1 VKPTNG
7 VFASQ
12 QWWCVMESKKRTSAD
27 KIRLFRSLFS
37 GLENVYGTY
46 DVKTGRVRQVKE
58 PVTNDVIRAHLKGIQ
73 SYGVYLLT
81 GEKTSA
87 LVVDFDEDE
96 LGLPLCFAAGA
107 RRCGMTAYIERSK
120 SKGYH
125 AWFFF
130 NKGGVPARK
139 ARLVAQKLLSDMGRQ
154 GTEVF
159 PKQDALVNGVSYGNF
174 IHAPLFGSLV
184 RKGRTV
190 FIDPDEPTR
199 AHPDQ
204 WEVLEGV
211 QRVSESKLDAII
223 QNCELKVSQ
232 EMAKLRESNEA
243 ALSNGNTSPFGLPPC
258 ARKMLAE
265 GVVSYQRVSCFRL
278 AVHMKRYGLP
288 YDLAVAALK
297 AWAQKNHPG
306 ESKRIITDR
315 EIEYQAKCAF
325 ENSYRSF
332 GCEDPAISAH
342 CDKDCPLYAHTVGK
356 SSIWKADRPQL
367 DWGLEP

>member
-1 VKPTNG
+1 
-7 VFASQ
+7 
-12 QWWCVMESKKRTSAD
+12 MESKKRTSVD
-27 KIRLFRSLFS
+27 KIRLFLSLFS
-37 GLENVYGTY
+37 GLKNVYGTY

-58 PVTNDVIRAHLKGIQ
+58 PVTDNVIRAHLKGIQ

-87 LVVDFDEDE
+87 LAVDFDEDE
-96 LGLPLCFAAGA
+96 LGLPLCFTAGTK
-107 RRCGMTAYIERSK
+107 RSGMAAYIERSK

-125 AWFFF
+125 VWLFFD
-130 NKGGVPARK
+130 KGGVPARK

-159 PKQDALVNGVSYGNF
+159 PKQDALANGVSYGNF

-190 FIDPDEPTR
+190 FIDPDEPTK
-199 AHPDQ
+199 AYPDQ
-204 WEVLEGV
+204 WGLLEAV
-211 QRVSESKLDAII
+211 QRVSESKLDSII
-223 QNCELKVSQ
+223 QDFELEAPSQIPPNLESKGLGQSNCDV
-232 EMAKLRESNEA
+232 
-243 ALSNGNTSPFGLPPC
+243 SPFGLPPC

-278 AVHMKRYGLP
+278 AVHLKRYGMP
-288 YDLAVAALK
+288 HDLAVAALK

-306 ESKRIITDR
+306 EGKRIITDR
-315 EIEYQAKCAF
+315 EIEYQSRCAF

-332 GCEDPAISAH
+332 GCEDPAVSAH
-342 CDKDCPLYAHTVGK
+342 CDPDCPLYSHTVGK
-356 SSIWKADRPQL
+356 STAREDRRL
-367 DWGLEP
+367 